1 MAWTNEQIAAL
12 ETALATGVK
21 RVEFVSGDTRRVQE
35 FQSTRDMQMLLDRMR
50 MERAAAADAAISSA
64 IASHSRD

>member
-1 MAWTNEQIAAL
+1 MAWTSEQIAAL
-12 ETALATGVK
+12 ETAIATGL
-21 RVEFVSGDTRRVQE
+21 RRIEFVSGETRRVQE

-50 MERAAAADAAISSA
+50 AERAAETGAGVLSA